1 MLTLWKHWGCWWR
14 GGLTVPAKPEP
25 CIAIQ
30 ERVGP
35 RQHGLNPS
43 SFNVIEGLEGVCPEG
58 ACTHLYTSTGGRK
71 YFCGQFWLR
80 HANETISL
88 DHWKSP
94 TKANTMPHKC
104 VWLQDESHG
113 ILQPTLLSL
122 AISALKL
129 SLLFLRY
136 IYPPTRS
143 LPCKRGGAWE
153 ILNHVRKCRCG
164 ERIWTVIIRHLYMDE
179 SKKLFHVLAGER
191 WGETYW
197 KRICQMIKRWNSDI
211 GRDIQTHTHTH
222 TYIQLH
228 THIPWWLSSKESTS
242 NARVAGG
249 AGSIPESERSP
260 GGGHSNPLQYS
271 CLENPMDRGAW
282 WATVH
287 MVAKKQLSMHT
298 HVIFIIYDL
307 YILYTYLNFL
317 LFHILCISYNGHAAL
332 YLE

>member
-1 MLTLWKHWGCWWR
+1 
-14 GGLTVPAKPEP
+14 
-25 CIAIQ
+25 
-30 ERVGP
+30 
-35 RQHGLNPS
+35 
-43 SFNVIEGLEGVCPEG
+43 
-58 ACTHLYTSTGGRK
+58 
-71 YFCGQFWLR
+71 
-80 HANETISL
+80 
-88 DHWKSP
+88 
-94 TKANTMPHKC
+94 MPHKC

-249 AGSIPESERSP
+249 AGLIPESERSP
-260 GGGHSNPLQYS
+260 GGGHSNPLRYS

-282 WATVH
+282 WLQSMGSKRHNWMDLAPTHRESGKSENLTNETCVPIWKGW
-287 MVAKKQLSMHT
+287 VSNWGWAYDFKQPAEGGFGQVCDSFEMFNRTSYLS
-298 HVIFIIYDL
+298 
-307 YILYTYLNFL
+307 YL
-317 LFHILCISYNGHAAL
+317 
-332 YLE
+332 